1 MKPHPLRVAAAAG
14 AIASVLGLH
23 TATAAVVTFESVTL
37 PAAGYQNGSGPSD
50 NFSIGGAAFHNHYD
64 TTFGSWSGFAFSNH
78 TDTATAGFLNQYS
91 AITGGGAGGS
101 AQYAVGYYS
110 SYETSTNITL
120 GSLTSLAGL
129 GASITNTTYAAL
141 SMANG
146 DGYAKKFGGGGGT
159 DADWLLLTIQ
169 GYAGGTLTG
178 TVDFYLADYRFADS
192 ASDYI
197 VNDWRFVDF
206 SALGTVDEIRFS
218 MSSSDNDPTYGMK
231 TPSYFALDNFL
242 AVPEPS
248 SWTLAALAG
257 IGLLSRRKR

>member
-1 MKPHPLRVAAAAG
+1 MNPHPFRVSATAG
-14 AIASVLGLH
+14 AIAFVLSLH

-37 PAAGYQNGSGPSD
+37 PAAGYQNGSGLSD
-50 NFSIGGAAFHNHYD
+50 NFSIGGAAFHNNYTASFD
-64 TTFGSWSGFAFSNH
+64 SWSGFSFSNG
-78 TDTATAGFLNQYS
+78 TDTTTAGFLNQYS
-91 AITGGGAGGS
+91 AVTGSGAGGS

-110 SYETSTNITL
+110 SFETSTNVTL
-120 GSLTSLAGL
+120 GSLTSMAGL

-146 DGYAKKFGGGGGT
+146 DGYAKEFGGASGS

-169 GYAGGTLTG
+169 GYAGGALTG
-178 TVDFYLADYRFADS
+178 TVDFYLADYRSATS

-218 MSSSDNDPTYGMK
+218 MSSSDNDPIYGMK

-248 SWTLAALAG
+248 SLLALLSG
-257 IGLLSRRKR
+257 LGLLARRKR